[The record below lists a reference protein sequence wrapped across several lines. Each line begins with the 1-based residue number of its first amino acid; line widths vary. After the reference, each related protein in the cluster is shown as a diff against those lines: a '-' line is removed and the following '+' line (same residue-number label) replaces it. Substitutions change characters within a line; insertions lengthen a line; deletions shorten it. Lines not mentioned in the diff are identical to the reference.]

1 MPERVTRVV
10 LRTVTA
16 EYIEGMRRAAD
27 ETMRTGSAAEK
38 LAQQRQAMETLGRT
52 ALGLGTAIGVGVG
65 VAVARAAEFERAM
78 SQVNAVTQESAEN
91 QAKLREAA
99 LELGGATIYTARE
112 AANAEEELAKAGLA
126 TSQILGGALA
136 GSLDLAASGQLEV
149 ARAAEIT
156 GITLKQFGLDGAQA
170 SRVADVLSAGAN
182 KAVGSVE
189 DLANGLKFVGPVA
202 ASMNVSLE
210 DTVATLTLFADR
222 GIIGEQAGTSLR
234 GMLSSLTS
242 PSKAA
247 QKQLEALGVTLYDGK
262 GQFLGMENTAGQLQ
276 KALAGLSDS
285 ERDLA
290 LGVIFGNQQV
300 TAARV
305 LVDAGAASWRD
316 YRNAVDD
323 TGIAARIAQDRMDN
337 LAGDVEKLGGA
348 FDTVLIKGGT
358 GVNDVLRDIVQGATQ
373 VVDRLGA
380 MPEPILGVVTGIGA
394 LTAGTLVLGGTIL
407 LTVPK
412 VYEFK
417 LAMDRLNLTAGS
429 LALKFSKGSL
439 LVLGLTAAAAAL
451 TNIGDQAE
459 LTEKD
464 LAKLNSGFRQGGD
477 DLNKLFEGMQGTS
490 LATNGVSEALAKL
503 RGGGINQWWNELN
516 STIWDGVNGVLGW
529 IPAVND
535 LHNGIKKNEAQFTAL
550 GKSLGQLAHEDLGA
564 AAEGFKRLVAETD
577 GSDESIRMLLDV
589 MPDYEAALVDIAAQ
603 SGVTLEGQALLNA
616 AVGEGWWATKLA
628 SQASRQNAA
637 ELQVMGSTAE
647 DVSEQVDDLSD
658 KIRNF
663 GSLTLDA
670 RSAQRE
676 FEAALDD
683 LTASVKENGTTLDIS
698 TDKGRANQAAL
709 DAIAK
714 STLELAA
721 AKYDQTH
728 SEQEAAAAIQQGR
741 DALIAQLAQ
750 FGIVGDEAAAY
761 ADSLG
766 LIPSNIDTIVA
777 VSTDGAQKT
786 IDSFIRTNDGRVISF
801 GGRIVMPDGSRINPG
816 MFADGGM
823 VNHRVIANAGGAI
836 REGMYSG
843 GPPLYKFAEPETG
856 WETFISG
863 RPGRERENFGYALES
878 MMRLSQQMGYSLG
891 MSGGGSQVDQSV
903 TANFKVDAADPVVA
917 AEFIGQRISGY
928 MAVRL

>member
-1 MPERVTRVV
+1 
-10 LRTVTA
+10 
-16 EYIEGMRRAAD
+16 MRRAAD
-27 ETMRTGSAAEK
+27 ETERTGTAAEK
-38 LAQQRQAMETLGRT
+38 LAQQRQALETLGRT
-52 ALGLGTAIGVGVG
+52 ALGAGLAIGAGVA
-65 VAVARAAEFERAM
+65 VAVARASEFERAM

-156 GITLKQFGLDGAQA
+156 GVTLKQFGLDGAQA

-202 ASMNVSLE
+202 NSMNVSLE

-247 QKQLEALGVTLYDGK
+247 KDQLEALGVTLYDGK

-276 KALAGLSDS
+276 KALAGLTDS
-285 ERDLA
+285 ERDMA

-305 LVDAGAASWRD
+305 LVDAGASSWRD
-316 YRNAVDD
+316 YRDAVDD

-358 GVNDVLRDIVQGATQ
+358 GVNDVLRGIVQGATE
-373 VVDRLGA
+373 VIDRLGA
-380 MPEPILGVVTGIGA
+380 MPEPVLGVVTGIAALSAGTLILGGTMLVTVPKIA
-394 LTAGTLVLGGTIL
+394 EFRRSMTALDLTAG
-407 LTVPK
+407 K
-412 VYEFK
+412 
-417 LAMDRLNLTAGS
+417 
-429 LALKFSKGSL
+429 LALKFGKGSL
-439 LVLGLTAAAAAL
+439 LVLGLTAATSAL
-451 TNIGDQAE
+451 SNIGDQAD

-464 LAKLNSGFRQGGD
+464 LAKLNAGFSKGGD

-516 STIWDGVNGVLGW
+516 STIWDGVDGVLGW

-535 LHNGIKKNEAQFTAL
+535 LHNGIKKNEAQFKEL
-550 GKSLGQLAHEDLGA
+550 GKSLGQLAHEDIGA

-577 GSDESIRMLLDV
+577 GSDASIRMLLDV
-589 MPDYEAALVDIAAQ
+589 MPDYEAALIDIAAQ

-616 AVGEGWWATKLA
+616 ATGEGWWATKLA
-628 SQASRQNAA
+628 SQATKQNAA
-637 ELQVMGSTAE
+637 ELQVMGSKADE
-647 DVSEQVDDLSD
+647 AAGQVDELAD

-670 RSAQRE
+670 RAAERE
-676 FEAALDD
+676 FQAAIDD
-683 LTASVKENGTTLDIS
+683 VTASVKEHGLTLDLD
-698 TDKGRANQAAL
+698 TDAGRANEGAL
-709 DAIAK
+709 DALAK
-714 STLELAA
+714 ASLERAA
-721 AKYDQTH
+721 AVYDETKSQ
-728 SEQEAAAAIQQGR
+728 EQATAEIQRGR
-741 DALIAQLAQ
+741 DALIEQLAQ
-750 FGIVGDEAAAY
+750 FGIVGDEAQAY

-766 LIPSNIDTIVA
+766 LIPSNIDTIVE
-777 VSTDGAQKT
+777 VSTQGAQNT
-786 IDSFIRTNDGRVISF
+786 IDSFFRTNDGKVISF
-801 GGRIVMPDGSRINPG
+801 GGRIVMPDGSRLNPG

-823 VNHRVIANAGGAI
+823 VNHRVVANAGGAI

-856 WETFISG
+856 WETFVSG

-878 MMRLSQQMGYSLG
+878 MMRLSQQMGYSF
-891 MSGGGSQVDQSV
+891 GSAPSSSVDQSV
-903 TANFKVDAADPVVA
+903 HAPITVRASDPYVA
-917 AEFIGQRISGY
+917 AELVGQRVGSLLS
-928 MAVRL
+928 VRR